1 MFFCNGY
8 FLHQLATSICTVLS
22 LVYIFANKM
31 DWDDMFNDDYSDRR
45 ATISSFDSKAA
56 GSKGFGSSR
65 RSSALFRPDKRMKG
79 EATTAI
85 DSVALSESPLVK
97 SKSAQDGFEGFSI
110 VKNRVPSAMTSP
122 FTKGDS
128 LFRSLHSRE
137 RSSSNGRVFAA
148 TTPHSPMEFHTPM
161 SMSQRGDSEL
171 LASTISNLREE
182 ASARDAL
189 VAQLKQELEAARTAT
204 TVAQEDA
211 NATRFMCSL
220 QEQRIM
226 ELEVKQSSDRMDMN
240 EALSQKSRK
249 HRAAVKKLQQ
259 ERAAYEERADSMI
272 AQMTEQMTQLQKMAM
287 ARIEVKRLILFIS
300 FHPVS

>member
-1 MFFCNGY
+1 
-8 FLHQLATSICTVLS
+8 
-22 LVYIFANKM
+22 
-31 DWDDMFNDDYSDRR
+31 MFNDDSSERR
-45 ATISSFDSKAA
+45 ATISSFDSKST

-79 EATTAI
+79 EATV
-85 DSVALSESPLVK
+85 DPVALSESPLVK

-110 VKNRVPSAMTSP
+110 VKNRVPSAMNSP
-122 FTKGDS
+122 FTKGDI

-171 LASTISNLREE
+171 LISTIANLREE
-182 ASARDAL
+182 ASTKDAL
-189 VAQLKQELEAARTAT
+189 IAQFKQELEAARNAAT
-204 TVAQEDA
+204 IAQEDA

-220 QEQRIM
+220 QEQRIS
-226 ELEVKQSSDRMDMN
+226 ELEQKQSSDRMDMN

-249 HRAAVKKLQQ
+249 HRTAVKKLQQ

-287 ARIEVKRLILFIS
+287 SRIEVDS
-300 FHPVS
+300 FAAFCLLDSVE